1 MRLRIASAPALLATV
16 LVVNGCGPPP
26 PQAPPH
32 QAMKLDSALSGISS
46 ACGLSYQTT
55 ALARNPAPSLSGLEA
70 SASRDADKLAS
81 VYAGNPG
88 WLYQGETITTIVD
101 DSISLLGECG
111 LVESRAKLVKLTGQA
126 GGG

>member
-1 MRLRIASAPALLATV
+1 
-16 LVVNGCGPPP
+16 
-26 PQAPPH
+26 
-32 QAMKLDSALSGISS
+32 MKLDSALSGISS

-126 GGG
+126 GGGCSPPRRRVRRMTARVSRLHGGGVL